1 MNKERRRKLYKLQT
15 SLATIAETFDKEAVS
30 LYSKELEEICFQEED
45 AFDNMPEGLQS
56 SMNGMAA
63 EEAIDYMNEALAY
76 LEEAADVET
85 QEEFEE
91 AVDAAVDC
99 LADAENV

>member
-1 MNKERRRKLYKLQT
+1 MNKERRRKLFKLQA
-15 SLATIAETFDKEAVS
+15 SLAAISETFDKEAVS
-30 LYSKELEEICFQEED
+30 LYSGELERICFDEED

-76 LEEAADVET
+76 LEEAASAET

-91 AVDAAVDC
+91 AVTAAVTC
-99 LADAENV
+99 LEDAENV